1 MTLMLLLAAPGHT
14 VSTSALPFY
23 TSAPHTMCLTPTAI
37 LHAKASQ
44 RRVSAVQMMGRKKK
58 VVEEEVDD
66 DDSYVEEAEEDRYQ
80 MVDAMTTSLG
90 KDEELKPFPGPA
102 VRMEED
108 APEDGRAVFC
118 HFGLFASGT
127 MPSEGLQEQ
136 YYAWLQQ
143 GDIPGNASLMGPHY
157 LLSGENDDDES
168 MLALADE
175 LDDDD
180 IARLDA
186 EEEAAAAAAEAE
198 ASEDEA
204 GDEVDG
210 EIAVDEAPPLALE
223 SPIEMESFG
232 AQFVL
237 GHLTL
242 ARAPSWEVAHAW
254 VETDPVNVLGGYG
267 TAAQLHQWL
276 VSDDEALNVPQTG
289 EMTQSYA
296 VHCLDKSGATD
307 LRASTRDKHLDWLRA
322 SGRVHMGGPLLDAA
336 GVAPDANPMGAGER
350 VGTLLIVSGESLEEV
365 RDWAKSD
372 PYAGAG
378 LFDSVTVA
386 PLNTYLVDYAVLVD

>member
-1 MTLMLLLAAPGHT
+1 MHDETPERSSRLPEVTPLHTRDVCNRRTPRLILRLLSPSTLWSLVWVGWWVGVYSLYTVGVAGHVTSVRLFDYDAHAVAGCARAHGFDKRVAVLHLGSAHHVPDAHRNPPCESIAA
-14 VSTSALPFY
+14 A
-23 TSAPHTMCLTPTAI
+23 
-37 LHAKASQ
+37 
-44 RRVSAVQMMGRKKK
+44 RSAVQMMGRKKK
-58 VVEEEVDD
+58 VEEEEVDD

-108 APEDGRAVFC
+108 APEDGQTVFC

-276 VSDDEALNVPQTG
+276 RVRRRSSECSADG
-289 EMTQSYA
+289 
-296 VHCLDKSGATD
+296 
-307 LRASTRDKHLDWLRA
+307 RD
-322 SGRVHMGGPLLDAA
+322 
-336 GVAPDANPMGAGER
+336 
-350 VGTLLIVSGESLEEV
+350 
-365 RDWAKSD
+365 
-372 PYAGAG
+372 
-378 LFDSVTVA
+378 DSVVRRSL
-386 PLNTYLVDYAVLVD
+386 PR